1 VPTDILDIAAIILAL
16 AAAGGFAGFIAGLLG
31 VGGGIVLVPTL
42 YWLLPLFGADEPV
55 RMHMAVGTS
64 LATIIATSAVSA
76 RGHARRGA
84 IDGRLVRQWIVPIC
98 IGVAAGTLIAVRA
111 PGHVLTGIFA
121 VVAFLVALN
130 MGLRPGNEAAT
141 SRGLS
146 RPLAWIGGTLIGGI
160 SVLMG
165 IGGGTLTVPILT
177 AVNYPIRPAVG
188 TAALIGLV
196 IAVPGTIGFLLDGWG
211 QPGRPAFSLGYISL
225 PGVLCIIPATM
236 SFAPLGV
243 TAAHNTN
250 PRLLRRIFAVFLGL
264 TALRMGLNVFG

>member
-1 VPTDILDIAAIILAL
+1 MPTDILDIGAIILAL
-16 AAAGGFAGFIAGLLG
+16 VVAGGFAGFIAGLLG

-42 YWLLPLFGADEPV
+42 YWLLPLFGTAEAA

-84 IDGRLVRQWIVPIC
+84 IDGRLVRQWIVPVC
-98 IGVAAGTLIAVRA
+98 VGVAAGTLIAVWA
-111 PGHVLTGIFA
+111 PGNVLTGIFA

-141 SRGLS
+141 RGGFS
-146 RPLAWIGGTLIGGI
+146 RPLAWLAGTLIGCF

-165 IGGGTLTVPILT
+165 IGGGTLTVPVLS
-177 AVNYPIRPAVG
+177 AVNYPIRTAVG

-196 IAVPGTIGFLLDGWG
+196 IAVPGTAGFLLDGLG
-211 QPGRPAFSLGYISL
+211 QPGRPAFSLGYINL
-225 PGVLCIIPATM
+225 LGVICIIPATM
-236 SFAPLGV
+236 SMAPRGV
-243 TAAHNTN
+243 AAAHNTN
-250 PRLLRRIFAVFLGL
+250 PRLLRRIFAIFLGL